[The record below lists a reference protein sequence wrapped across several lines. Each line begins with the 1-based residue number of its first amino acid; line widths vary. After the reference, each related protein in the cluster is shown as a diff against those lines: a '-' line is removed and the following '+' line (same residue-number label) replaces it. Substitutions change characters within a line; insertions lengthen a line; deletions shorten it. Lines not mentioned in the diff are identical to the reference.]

1 MMKTLLGTKLGMTQL
16 FSEDGSV
23 VRCTVVQAGPCLVT
37 QKKTVEADGY
47 AATQIAFG
55 DVKPKRLNKPLL
67 GHLKKAGVP
76 PKRHLV
82 EVRGESDLSVG
93 DSVTVESFSPGDKVK
108 VSGISKGKG
117 FQGVVKR
124 HGFGGGPGYH
134 GAHFHR
140 APGSIGASA
149 DPSRVFP
156 GSRLPGQMGN
166 ERVTQTGLTV
176 VATDPD
182 KNLVLIK
189 GAIPG
194 SKGSLVVIRG

>member
-1 MMKTLLGTKLGMTQL
+1 MKTLLGTKLGMTQF
-16 FSEDGSV
+16 FSEDGTV
-23 VRCTVVQAGPCLVT
+23 VPCTVIEAGPCVVT
-37 QKKTVEADGY
+37 QKKTVGTDGY

-55 DVKPKRLNKPLL
+55 DVKVKRLNKPLL
-67 GHLKKAGVP
+67 GHLKKAGVG

-82 EVRGESDLSVG
+82 EVSGESDLSVG
-93 DSVTVESFSPGDKVK
+93 DTLTVEAFALGDKVK
-108 VSGISKGKG
+108 VTGVSKGKG
-117 FQGVVKR
+117 FQGVMKR
-124 HGFGGGPGYH
+124 HGFKGGPGYH

-149 DPSRVFP
+149 DPARVFP
-156 GSRLPGQMGN
+156 GTRLPGQMGN
-166 ERVTQTGLTV
+166 VRVTQTGLTV

-182 KNLVLIK
+182 KNLVLVK